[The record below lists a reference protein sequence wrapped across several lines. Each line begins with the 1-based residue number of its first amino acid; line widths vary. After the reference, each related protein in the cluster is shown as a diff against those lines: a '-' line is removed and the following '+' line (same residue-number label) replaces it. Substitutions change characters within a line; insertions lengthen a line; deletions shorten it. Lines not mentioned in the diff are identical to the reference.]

1 MAQIVLEVNDA
12 VGKSYNS
19 LNQKQ
24 KEKYN
29 RAISLMLTKVL
40 NDITDADYSR
50 LLDEIGNEAIKN
62 GLTPEILES
71 LLASDD

>member
-12 VGKSYNS
+12 VGKRYNS
-19 LNQKQ
+19 LSREQ

-29 RAISLMLTKVL
+29 RAIGLMLKKVL
-40 NDITDADYSR
+40 NDIAAAKYSE
-50 LLDEIGNEAIKN
+50 LLDEIGNEAINN